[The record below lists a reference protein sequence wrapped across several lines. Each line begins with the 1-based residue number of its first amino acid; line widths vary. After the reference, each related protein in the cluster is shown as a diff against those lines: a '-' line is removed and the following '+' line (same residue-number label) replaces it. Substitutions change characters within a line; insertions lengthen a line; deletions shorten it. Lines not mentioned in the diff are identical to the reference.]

1 MTHDSQLPHDE
12 AAERSVIGAAILAP
26 DFTMARVSD
35 LRAEEFYIPHHS
47 EAWAAVLTVHGSG
60 KPVDVLSLADHLK
73 REKLDGRFPG
83 GFQAWAVAAAAEVPT
98 AMNVE
103 FYAAIVHD
111 KATLRKTIT
120 LCTELQARALQGEPA
135 ESVVGLARVGVADLE
150 ARAAGGGPV
159 LLEESLGP
167 AINEIAKR
175 CDPDS
180 RHLIPTGISTLDE
193 RLGGGAA
200 ADEMVIIAGRPGM
213 GKTSLA
219 DCWAMSAAAKLPT
232 NDGFPV
238 LFFSLEMSRQQM
250 VERILSSK
258 TGIPASSMR
267 SGRNEKGEPLGLPE
281 HNTMLTGA
289 GRLEGM
295 RLYIDDRQL
304 TLGQIL
310 GQARRW
316 CARHVDHDRKDE
328 NETRPLG
335 LVVVDYLQLV
345 RVDDPRAF
353 GSREQQVAF
362 ISASFK
368 GLAKGIHCPVAVLCQ
383 LNREVEKR
391 GGEPVNADL
400 RESGALEQDADI
412 IIFVHREFDPED
424 PMSKNKD
431 GPAKLIIGK
440 NRSGAVG
447 PALAN
452 WIAKTMTFTA
462 RDTRHDGYTGP
473 DTRSDPAPDWRD

>member
-1 MTHDSQLPHDE
+1 MNLDGQLPHDE
-12 AAERSVIGAAILAP
+12 AAERSVIGAALLAP
-26 DFTMARVSD
+26 DFVLARVSD
-35 LRAEEFYIPHHS
+35 LLAEEFYIPHHV
-47 EAWAAVLTVHGSG
+47 EAWAAVLAVHGAG

-73 REKLDGRFPG
+73 REKLEGRFPG
-83 GFQAWAVAAAAEVPT
+83 GFQSWAVAAAAEVPT

-103 FYAAIVHD
+103 FYASIVHD

-135 ESVVGLARVGVADLE
+135 ESVVGLARSGVADLE
-150 ARAAGGGPV
+150 SRAAGGGPV
-159 LLEESLGP
+159 LLEESLGA
-167 AINEIAKR
+167 AINEIARR

-180 RHLIPTGISTLDE
+180 RHLIHTGISTLDE
-193 RLGGGAA
+193 KIGGLA
-200 ADEMVIIAGRPGM
+200 ADEMIIVAGRPGM

-219 DCWAMSAAAKLPT
+219 DGVATDAAQVVPVP
-232 NDGFPV
+232 FPV

-250 VERILSSK
+250 VERILSAK
-258 TGIPASSMR
+258 TGIPASHMR
-267 SGRNEKGEPLGLPE
+267 SGRNDKGEPLGLPE
-281 HNTMLTGA
+281 HNVMLTGA
-289 GRLEGM
+289 GGLEGT
-295 RLYIDDRQL
+295 RLYIDDRPL
-304 TLGQIL
+304 SLGQIL

-316 CARHVDHDRKDE
+316 HAKHIVPAGADGNKE
-328 NETRPLG
+328 LG

-345 RVDDPRAF
+345 RVDNARAF

-368 GLAKGIHCPVAVLCQ
+368 GLAKGIHCPVMVLCQ
-383 LNREVEKR
+383 LNRDVEKR
-391 GGEPVNADL
+391 GGEPMLQDL

-412 IIFVHREFDPED
+412 VIFVHREFDPED

-431 GPAKLIIGK
+431 GPAKLIVGK
-440 NRSGAVG
+440 NRNGAVG

-473 DTRSDPAPDWRD
+473 DTRSEPPPDWRD